1 MADQSSPP
9 GNRSGSDDLSDQF
22 HPAYEFLNNADVD
35 DDDDDMVFDPETG
48 AANPLIYF
56 DVDVGVAD
64 DDDDDV
70 DYEVEAGDDDDDDDE
85 EEDERP
91 YVIGGGSAA
100 DDERILT
107 MGAIIAQQTAH
118 EDEEE
123 EGDEEEEEEE
133 GEDPR
138 QSEGTSISHRFGF
151 RLITDSRQQGQECY
165 DSSTPE
171 VSKHSSDRTVYSLVV
186 LISSAEEEEEG
197 AMMTKTMG
205 SVTDLLDL
213 IGDDVRRVTPLQ
225 KCPARM
231 E

>member
-22 HPAYEFLNNADVD
+22 HPAYEFLNSADVD
-35 DDDDDMVFDPETG
+35 NDDDMVLDTETG

-64 DDDDDV
+64 DDDDDDV
-70 DYEVEAGDDDDDDDE
+70 DYEVEEGDDDDDDDE

-91 YVIGGGSAA
+91 YVIGGGSAS

-123 EGDEEEEEEE
+123 EGDEEE
-133 GEDPR
+133 DPR

-151 RLITDSRQQGQECY
+151 KLIADSQQQGQHCY

-171 VSKHSSDRTVYSLVV
+171 VSKHSSDRTVYSLVA
-186 LISSAEEEEEG
+186 LISSAEGEEEEG
-197 AMMTKTMG
+197 VMMTKTMG

-213 IGDDVRRVTPLQ
+213 IGDDVRCDTLLQ
-225 KCPARM
+225 RCPARM